1 MFSGIQTLL
10 SLLSGGNSLVRVHI
24 IDEPR
29 FQFRSMHLD
38 IARNFRTKATILK
51 LIDEMAMYKL
61 NKLHL
66 HVSDDEGWRL
76 EIKDLPELT
85 DVCHQ

>member
-1 MFSGIQTLL
+1 
-10 SLLSGGNSLVRVHI
+10 
-24 IDEPR
+24 
-29 FQFRSMHLD
+29 
-38 IARNFRTKATILK
+38 
-51 LIDEMAMYKL
+51 MYKL

-66 HVSDDEGWRL
+66 HASDDEGWRL